1 MNRKNWVRWFKKIV
15 MIGVLIGCV
24 GGIAALCLNAYI
36 KSYAKDYILTVEE
49 AKKQEPFDCILVLG
63 CGVWDDNVPSP
74 MLADRLARSVELY
87 EAGVSDRL
95 LMSGDHGRET
105 YDEVNV
111 MKDYAI
117 EKGVLSEHIFMD
129 HAGFST
135 YESMYRAKDIFQV
148 KRVLIVTQEYHMYR
162 AVYVARQLGLDAY
175 GTSADQRQYAG
186 DTYREFRE
194 ILARNKDFVTVLLH
208 QKPTYLG
215 EVIPISGDGNA
226 TNDRENPAESKEP
239 TESEPSAAD
248 MEPGISAEESIRSAS
263 NPAPEETGMICPDGM
278 TLETRF
284 AVPKGYTRLEAAET
298 SLLAF
303 MRQMELKP
311 DGSPVLLYDGTEKK
325 NQKSHAA
332 VFALDVGNRD
342 LQQCADS
349 ILRVYGEYLWSRG
362 EKDQIGFHL
371 TSGFW
376 MDYAS
381 WREGNRLVLNG
392 NDVMWNLSAS
402 YDDSYE
408 SFRSYMTQV
417 FVYAGTMSLDADSAE
432 VSMEEAMPGD
442 MFLKGGS
449 PGHCVLIV
457 DMAVNELGEKC
468 FLLAQGYMPAQ
479 EFHVLVN
486 NRHPEDPW
494 YYESEVTYP
503 FRTPEYTFPEGS
515 LQRYSY
521 CSQSIGL

>member
-1 MNRKNWVRWFKKIV
+1 MNWKNWVRWLKRV
-15 MIGVLIGCV
+15 AVIGILIGCV
-24 GGIAALCLNAYI
+24 SGIAALCLNAYI
-36 KSYAKDYILTVEE
+36 KSCAKEYILTVEE
-49 AKKQEPFDCILVLG
+49 VKEQEPFDCILVLG

-74 MLADRLARSVELY
+74 MLADRLERSVELY
-87 EAGVSDRL
+87 EAGISDRL

-135 YESMYRAKDIFQV
+135 YESMYRARDIFQA

-162 AVYVARQLGLDAY
+162 AIYIARQLGMDAY
-175 GTSADQRQYAG
+175 GTPSDQRQYAG

-194 ILARNKDFVTVLLH
+194 ILARNKDFVTVLLQ

-215 EVIPISGDGNA
+215 EAIPISGDGNV
-226 TNDRENPAESKEP
+226 TNDRKNQAESEQSA
-239 TESEPSAAD
+239 ESE
-248 MEPGISAEESIRSAS
+248 EPEISAEESSGTVS
-263 NPAPEETGMICPDGM
+263 NLNPEQTSMICSDGM

-303 MRQMELKP
+303 MRQMKLKP
-311 DGSPVLLYDGTEKK
+311 DGSPVLLYDGTEKR

-332 VFALDVGNRD
+332 VFALDVGNRN

-362 EKDQIGFHL
+362 EKEQIGFHL

-376 MDYAS
+376 MDYDS
-381 WREGNRLVLNG
+381 WRAGNRLVLNG

-417 FVYAGTMSLDADSAE
+417 FVYAGTMSLDADSVA

-486 NRHPEDPW
+486 NRHLEDPW

-503 FRTPEYTFPEGS
+503 FRTPEYTFQEGS
-515 LQRYSY
+515 LQRYTLLENY
-521 CSQSIGL
+521 F